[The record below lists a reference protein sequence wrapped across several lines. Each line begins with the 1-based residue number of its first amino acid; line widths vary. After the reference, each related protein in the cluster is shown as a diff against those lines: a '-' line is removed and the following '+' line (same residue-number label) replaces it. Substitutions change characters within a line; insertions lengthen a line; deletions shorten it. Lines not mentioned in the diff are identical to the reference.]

1 LEGAL
6 YLRPTG
12 GSNDWFKGAFIL
24 TIGALLTKILSAGY
38 RVPFQNIVGDIGF
51 YIYQQVY
58 PFYGLVLILSTY
70 GFPVIISK
78 HLAELKESKQPEKA
92 VPFLAIS
99 YFLLSIIGIVGFLAL
114 YYGSSWL
121 ADAMNDPNLALLFKI
136 ISLVFLVFPTISIL
150 RGFFQGYGY
159 MMPTAASQ
167 VGEQFIRVITILTL
181 ALMFTSKGLS
191 LYVVGGGAAFGSITG
206 GAAAIGILLYFFQK
220 EFKNKFMYVW
230 RYQNMAAE
238 LKKVSKLLFI
248 QGFAVCI
255 SSMVFI
261 LLQLA
266 DSLNMLS
273 LLIGTGIQSEEAKVI
288 KGVYDRGQPL
298 LQLGTIV
305 ATSMSLSLV
314 PIITSVKMKANKREL
329 HNKIRFSIQISSI
342 IGSAAT
348 IGLFAIIQP
357 TNIMLYEND
366 QGTSVLAILT
376 LVIFLSSMS
385 LTIISILQGLGV
397 LYYPAII
404 VLFIFLIKIGLNSLL
419 IPKLGPMGAAIASI
433 FSIGMGLILL
443 WQKQRRIIKDSL
455 LSMPFL
461 IKLAIANL
469 FMFVVLRMYLSIT
482 FPIYQ
487 LIESERVA
495 ATIQA
500 ISAVSIGGALFL
512 VMILKSRLI
521 YEKDLS
527 LLPFGSK
534 LLFLLPKER
543 RK

>member
-1 LEGAL
+1 MEGAL

-38 RVPFQNIVGDIGF
+38 RVPFQNIVGDMGF

-78 HLAELKESKQPEKA
+78 HLAEIKESKQTEKA
-92 VPFLAIS
+92 FRFLAFS
-99 YFLLSIIGIVGFLAL
+99 YFILSMVGIVGFIGL

-121 ADAMNDPNLALLFKI
+121 ADVMDDPNLALLFKI

-150 RGFFQGYGY
+150 RGYFQGYGY

-181 ALMFTSKGLS
+181 ALIFTNKGLS
-191 LYVVGGGAAFGSITG
+191 LYVVGGAAAFGSITG
-206 GAAAIGILLYFFQK
+206 GAAAIVILLFYFQK
-220 EFKNKFMYVW
+220 EVKNKSLYFGG
-230 RYQNMAAE
+230 YQNIATE
-238 LKKVSKLLFI
+238 FKKVSKLLLI

-266 DSLNMLS
+266 DSFNMLS
-273 LLIGTGIQSEEAKVI
+273 LLIRTGIESEEAKVI
-288 KGVYDRGQPL
+288 KGVYDRGGPL

-314 PIITSVKMKANKREL
+314 PIISSVKMKTNKSEL
-329 HNKIRFSIQISSI
+329 YDKIRFSIQISSI

-357 TNIMLYEND
+357 TNMMLYENA
-366 QGTSVLAILT
+366 QGSSVLAMLT
-376 LVIFLSSMS
+376 FVIFLSSMS
-385 LTIISILQGLGV
+385 LTIISILQGLGI

-404 VLFIFLIKIGLNSLL
+404 VFFMFFIKIGLNIIL
-419 IPKLGPMGAAIASI
+419 IPKLGPMGAASASI
-433 FSIGMGLILL
+433 FSMGIGFLLL
-443 WQKQRRIIKDSL
+443 WQKQRRIVKDSL
-455 LSMPFL
+455 LSRRFL
-461 IKLAIANL
+461 IKLAIANM
-469 FMFVVLRMYLSIT
+469 FMFVILKTYLFMT
-482 FPIYQ
+482 NPIYQ
-487 LIESERVA
+487 LIESERLA
-495 ATIQA
+495 ATLQA
-500 ISAVSIGGALFL
+500 ISAVGIGGALFL
-512 VMILKSRLI
+512 IMIMKIHLI
-521 YEKDLS
+521 NEKDLS

>member
-6 YLRPTG
+6 YLKPTG

-38 RVPFQNIVGDIGF
+38 RVPFQNIVGDLGF

-78 HLAELKESKQPEKA
+78 HLAELKETKQTEKA
-92 VPFLAIS
+92 LRFIAIS
-99 YFLLSIIGIVGFLAL
+99 YFLLSFVGVVGFISL
-114 YYGSSWL
+114 YFGSSRL
-121 ADAMNDPNLALLFKI
+121 AVFMDDPNLALLFKL

-150 RGFFQGYGY
+150 RGYFQGYGY

-167 VGEQFIRVITILTL
+167 VGEQLIRVITILTL
-181 ALMFTSKGLS
+181 ALLFTSKGFS

-206 GAAAIGILLYFFQK
+206 GAAAIIILLFYFQK
-220 EFKNKFMYVW
+220 EVRNKSFYLGG
-230 RYQNMAAE
+230 YHHIAAE
-238 LKKVSKLLFI
+238 FKKVSKLLLI

-273 LLIGTGIQSEEAKVI
+273 LLIKTGIPSEEAKVI

-298 LQLGTIV
+298 LQLGTIA

-314 PIITSVKMKANKREL
+314 PIISSVKMRANTSEL
-329 HNKIRFSIQISSI
+329 YEKIRFSIQISTI

-357 TNIMLYEND
+357 TNIMLYENA

-376 LVIFLSSMS
+376 FVIFLSSMS

-404 VLFIFLIKIGLNSLL
+404 VLIMFFIKIGLNSLL
-419 IPKLGPMGAAIASI
+419 VPKIGPMGAASASI
-433 FSIGMGLILL
+433 VSIGIGLVLL
-443 WQKQRRIIKDSL
+443 WQKQRKIVKESL
-455 LSMPFL
+455 LSTHFL
-461 IKLAIANL
+461 MRLAIANL
-469 FMFVVLRMYLSIT
+469 SMFAVLKTYLLIT
-482 FPIYQ
+482 SPIYQ
-487 LIESERVA
+487 LIESERIA
-495 ATIQA
+495 ATLQA
-500 ISAVSIGGALFL
+500 ISAVGIGGVLFIIII
-512 VMILKSRLI
+512 MKSQLI
-521 YEKDLS
+521 HEKDLS
-527 LLPFGSK
+527 MLPLGSK
-534 LLFLLPKER
+534 LLFLLPKGR